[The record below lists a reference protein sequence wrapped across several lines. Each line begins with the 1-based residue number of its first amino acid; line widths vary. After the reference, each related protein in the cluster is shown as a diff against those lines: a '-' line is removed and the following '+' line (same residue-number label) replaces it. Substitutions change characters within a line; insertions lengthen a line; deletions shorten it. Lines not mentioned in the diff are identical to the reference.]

1 LKVLGWRRCLFS
13 EVENKKRDDRLASRL
28 YGLSVSLLNGEESM
42 KRKRILIGLGVIIGL
57 LVFFFSALFFI
68 GRSMGKPGRFAFG
81 DKIAVVE
88 IRGVITQSSGI
99 IEEIHQYLEDEGVK
113 AIILR
118 IDSPGGGVGPSQE
131 IHREILKIKSKKKVV
146 TSMGSVAASG
156 GYYIACASDLIV
168 ANPGTITGSI
178 GVVMEFT
185 NIEELFKKI
194 GIKGVVVK
202 SGEHKD
208 IGSPFREMTPDE
220 RRLLQDVIDNV
231 HEQFIKAVA
240 EGRKLDRSK
249 VTEIADGRILTGEQ
263 AKQLGLV
270 DQIGNLQDAIDT
282 TAKMVGIE
290 GKPNILY
297 PKKRFSILELLL
309 KETVSII
316 LETLN
321 EKGFEL
327 NYRLSSPTG

>member
-1 LKVLGWRRCLFS
+1 
-13 EVENKKRDDRLASRL
+13 
-28 YGLSVSLLNGEESM
+28 M
-42 KRKRILIGLGVIIGL
+42 KRKRILIGLGVIVAL

-81 DKIAVVE
+81 DKIAIVE
-88 IRGVITQSSGI
+88 IRGVINQSSGVI
-99 IEEIHQYLEDEGVK
+99 DEIHQYLDDEGVK

-131 IHREILKIKSKKKVV
+131 IHREILKVKLKKKVI

-178 GVVMEFT
+178 GVLMEFT

-194 GIKGVVVK
+194 GIKGVVIK
-202 SGEHKD
+202 SGELKD
-208 IGSPFREMTPDE
+208 VGSPFREMTAEE
-220 RRLLQDVIDNV
+220 RRLIQGVIDNV
-231 HEQFIKAVA
+231 HQQFIQAVS

-249 VTEIADGRILTGEQ
+249 VTQIADGRILTGEQ

-270 DQIGNLQDAIDT
+270 DQIGNLQDAIDI

-297 PKKRFSILELLL
+297 PKRRFSIWDLLI
-309 KETVSII
+309 KEMVSAI

-321 EKGFEL
+321 EKGLEL
-327 NYRLSSPTG
+327 NYRLSSPAG

>member
-1 LKVLGWRRCLFS
+1 
-13 EVENKKRDDRLASRL
+13 
-28 YGLSVSLLNGEESM
+28 M
-42 KRKRILIGLGVIIGL
+42 KRKRILVGLGVIVAL

-68 GRSMGKPGRFAFG
+68 GRSMGKPGRFTFG
-81 DKIAVVE
+81 DKIAIVE

-131 IHREILKIKSKKKVV
+131 IYREVMKIKSKKKVV

-156 GYYIACASDLIV
+156 GYYVACASDLIV

-178 GVVMEFT
+178 GVIMEFT

-202 SGEHKD
+202 SGELKD
-208 IGSPFREMTPDE
+208 MGSPFREMTPEE
-220 RRLLQDVIDNV
+220 RRVIQGVIDNV
-231 HEQFIKAVA
+231 HEQFIQAVA
-240 EGRKLDRSK
+240 DGRKLDRSK
-249 VTEIADGRILTGEQ
+249 VAQIADGRILTGEQ

-270 DQIGNLQDAIDT
+270 DQIGNLEDAIDT
-282 TAKMVGIE
+282 TAKLVGIV

-297 PKKRFSILELLL
+297 PKKKFSIWELLIR
-309 KETVSII
+309 ETVSVI
-316 LETLN
+316 LETLK

-327 NYRLSSPTG
+327 NYRLSIPTG

>member
-1 LKVLGWRRCLFS
+1 
-13 EVENKKRDDRLASRL
+13 
-28 YGLSVSLLNGEESM
+28 M
-42 KRKRILIGLGVIIGL
+42 KRKRILVGLGVIVAL

-68 GRSMGKPGRFAFG
+68 GRTMGKPGRFTFG
-81 DKIAVVE
+81 DKIAIVE

-99 IEEIHQYLEDEGVK
+99 IEEIHQYLDDEGVK

-131 IHREILKIKSKKKVV
+131 IYREVMKIKSKKKVV

-156 GYYIACASDLIV
+156 GYYVACASDLIV

-178 GVVMEFT
+178 GVIMEFT
-185 NIEELFKKI
+185 NIEELFRKI

-202 SGEHKD
+202 SGELKD
-208 IGSPFREMTPDE
+208 MGSPFREMTPEE
-220 RRLLQDVIDNV
+220 RRVIQGVIDNV
-231 HEQFIKAVA
+231 HQQFIQAVA

-249 VTEIADGRILTGEQ
+249 VAQIADGRILTGEQ

-270 DQIGNLQDAIDT
+270 DQIGNLEDAIDT
-282 TAKMVGIE
+282 AAKMAGIV

-297 PKKRFSILELLL
+297 PKKRFSIWELLI
-309 KETVSII
+309 KETVSVV
-316 LETLN
+316 LETLK

-327 NYRLSSPTG
+327 NYRLSTPTG